1 MADLPFVHFYDPVQ
15 VLELCLHCQM
25 RMFVCIFSKLFD
37 QFVDLLYLLLVLLLF
52 EEKGVLFEEEEV
64 DAVQSFEVVVGGVDE
79 LVAVVH
85 AGRQNIISTID
96 D

>member
-1 MADLPFVHFYDPVQ
+1 
-15 VLELCLHCQM
+15 
-25 RMFVCIFSKLFD
+25 MF
-37 QFVDLLYLLLVLLLF
+37 F
-52 EEKGVLFEEEEV
+52 EEQEV

-85 AGRQNIISTID
+85 AGSQYIVSTID